1 MQSRPAFRCLI
12 LVLLT
17 SVTTLAVRAQTAAPD
32 AKSGELTVDRIYGSP
47 SLNGR
52 PTRGMAWSP
61 DGKRL
66 TFLDSE
72 GTGKEAEQGD
82 WVTVN
87 YKGWIKD
94 PKEPFDST
102 EGKRPF
108 TAQLVPGGLI
118 QGWIEGVPGMK
129 EGGKR
134 KLIIPYQLAY
144 GERGMPPG
152 IPPKS
157 DLTFEIELVKVTR

>member
-1 MQSRPAFRCLI
+1 MRIIDRPCTL
-12 LVLLT
+12 LVLAAIALYLGGCD
-17 SVTTLAVRAQTAAPD
+17 SANQKKGAGAKAPPAEPKKVERPKVEVGKEISTA
-32 AKSGELTVDRIYGSP
+32 SGLKYTD
-47 SLNGR
+47 L
-52 PTRGMAWSP
+52 
-61 DGKRL
+61 K
-66 TFLDSE
+66 E